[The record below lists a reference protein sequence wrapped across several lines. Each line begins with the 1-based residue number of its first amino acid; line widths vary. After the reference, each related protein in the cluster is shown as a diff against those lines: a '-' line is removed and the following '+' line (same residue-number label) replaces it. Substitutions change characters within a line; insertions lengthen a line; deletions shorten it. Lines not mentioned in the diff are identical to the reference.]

1 MERTSPK
8 NRILALSGTLLF
20 HGLIILFFF
29 LWVIKT
35 PIPPYPDTGTPGLEV
50 NLGLSEDGM
59 GDLQPEEA
67 GDAEQVNTS
76 DDVIVQP
83 ITNNQAPAFKS
94 TEAILSQETEEAP
107 TTAVV
112 KEKPAESNNPAPK
125 EIVTETPQKKV
136 NAKALFPGKSGGK
149 KGGNEGET
157 GKPGDQGDP
166 DGSRTSKYH
175 GPGGSGGNTVG
186 DGDSDK
192 GKGISYTL
200 NGRTPQA
207 LIAPKSNVQEEGIV
221 VVEITVDK
229 KGVIIYAKP
238 GAKGSTTSNSTLL
251 EIARKAALGVRFN
264 PDPDAPEEQKGK
276 IIYNFTLR

>member
-1 MERTSPK
+1 MEKTNSKSRL
-8 NRILALSGTLLF
+8 LALSGTLLF
-20 HGLIILFFF
+20 HSLIILFFF

-59 GDLQPEEA
+59 GDLQPDET
-67 GDAEQVNTS
+67 GDAEEVNTS
-76 DDVIVQP
+76 EDVIVQP

-94 TEAILSQETEEAP
+94 TESILSQETEEAP
-107 TTAVV
+107 TTDVV
-112 KEKPAESNNPAPK
+112 KEKPVENNNNAAK
-125 EIVTETPQKKV
+125 EAVKETPVKKV
-136 NAKALFPGKSGGK
+136 NTKALFPGKSGGK

-166 DGSRTSKYH
+166 DGTKTSKYH
-175 GPGGSGGNTVG
+175 GPGGGSGDTPGDGKGGN
-186 DGDSDK
+186 

-207 LIAPKSNVQEEGIV
+207 LVPPKSNVQEEGKV

-229 KGVIIYAKP
+229 KGIVVFAKA
-238 GAKGSTTSNSTLL
+238 GARGSTTSNSILL

-264 PDPDAPEEQKGK
+264 PDPEAPEEQKGN
-276 IIYNFTLR
+276 IVYNFTLR